1 MQYRNLGN
9 SDLKVSRICLGT
21 MTFGEQNNEQEAF
34 EQLDYAWQQGVNFLD
49 TAEMYSVPTKKKTY
63 GSTEKIIGNWMQE
76 RKNRDKV
83 IVATKVCGPTIPYI
97 RGGSNLTKKQILQ
110 AIDGSLKRLQ
120 TDYVDLYQLHWPNR
134 ATNIFSRLDFTA
146 PENENSVE
154 ILESLAAL
162 NELVQSGK
170 VRHIGVSN
178 ETPWGV
184 SKFLKLCEEQ
194 NLAKIVSIQNPYSLL
209 NRVYEIGS
217 AEFSWREGI
226 DLLPY
231 SPLAFGVLSG
241 KYLHGKKPP
250 KARLTIFPEFR
261 RYTKGNGIKATED
274 YFKLAQK
281 YKLDPSAMALA
292 FAHSRFFVG
301 STIIGATT
309 MDQLKININSIDLK
323 LSPELLAEI
332 EAIHSN
338 NPNPA
343 P

>member
-209 NRVYEIGS
+209 NRVYEIGI

-281 YKLDPSAMALA
+281 YKLNPSAMALA

-332 EAIHSN
+332 DAIHSN

>member
-1 MQYRNLGN
+1 
-9 SDLKVSRICLGT
+9 
-21 MTFGEQNNEQEAF
+21 
-34 EQLDYAWQQGVNFLD
+34 
-49 TAEMYSVPTKKKTY
+49 MYSEFK
-63 GSTEKIIGNWMQE
+63 
-76 RKNRDKV
+76 
-83 IVATKVCGPTIPYI
+83 
-97 RGGSNLTKKQILQ
+97 ILQ
-110 AIDGSLKRLQ
+110 
-120 TDYVDLYQLHWPNR
+120 
-134 ATNIFSRLDFTA
+134 
-146 PENENSVE
+146 
-154 ILESLAAL
+154 
-162 NELVQSGK
+162 
-170 VRHIGVSN
+170 
-178 ETPWGV
+178 
-184 SKFLKLCEEQ
+184 
-194 NLAKIVSIQNPYSLL
+194 NPSLL

-250 KARLTIFPEFR
+250 KARLTLFPEFR

-281 YKLDPSAMALA
+281 YRLDPSAMALA